1 MLPRLPAYL
10 TLHTKNDPLSS
21 LLVLRC
27 TFQKLDPQADIYRV
41 LRRNNS
47 MPVSDW
53 LESQTL
59 ASIDIATDVAI
70 FAVFTQILRE
80 PLFGVTPIDL
90 AAL

>member
-1 MLPRLPAYL
+1 MLPRLPEYL

-21 LLVLRC
+21 LLVLWC
-27 TFQKLDPQADIYRV
+27 TFQKLDPQVDIYRV
-41 LRRNNS
+41 LRRNYS

-59 ASIDIATDVAI
+59 ASIDIATDLAI
-70 FAVFTQILRE
+70 SAVFTQILGA
-80 PLFGVTPIDL
+80 PLCGVTPIDL